1 MKRKFTLLELLITI
15 GIIAILASLLLPSLA
30 KARAKGKSASCT
42 GNLRQI
48 GMAVIQYAG
57 DHNDI
62 LVPVDNENGIWRW
75 PEALMGTD
83 SVKETKGTYISIPLF
98 RCVSVRAATDLSAT
112 ITSGDAWIRRG
123 WWKQYPHYGM
133 NWQGI
138 GRRPASPML
147 DKPIL
152 KLAEIRTPSLKTFI
166 CDTAMMEAAGGVK
179 NESGG
184 SYRWLADQT
193 GGNWPSGF
201 HSWGLPVGRHISRA
215 NILHCDGS
223 VGSAQ
228 LLIEDSCSVDPF
240 KRNTVY
246 TMWNK

>member
-30 KARAKGKSASCT
+30 KARAKGESASCT

-48 GMAVIQYAG
+48 GMAVMQYAG
-57 DHNDI
+57 DHNDF
-62 LVPVDNENGIWRW
+62 LVPVDYDGGSWRW
-75 PEALMGTD
+75 TEALMGTD
-83 SVKETKGTYISIPLF
+83 SVKETKGTYLSIPLF

-112 ITSGDAWIRRG
+112 ITSGDDWIRRG
-123 WWKQYPHYGM
+123 WWRQYPHYGM

-138 GRRPASPML
+138 GRRPVVMPMF
-147 DKPIL
+147 

-166 CDTAMMEAAGGVK
+166 CDTAMMKAAGGIK
-179 NESGG
+179 RNESG
-184 SYRWLADQT
+184 SYRWFADHT
-193 GGNWPSGF
+193 GGNWPSNF
-201 HSWGLPVGRHISRA
+201 NVWGLPVGRHISRA